1 MTLYAPWFDPPVRP
15 KSKWKMV
22 DIAFGLAVIGSVF
35 AVIDPPGVVSP
46 YLILTE
52 GMTKEEKERVITKSC
67 LVAAV
72 TLAVFAL
79 VGQGIFAVFN
89 FTIPAF
95 KIAGGI
101 LLFITAYQMT
111 QGQRPS
117 RTRVLERG
125 RDDEAE
131 AIGVVPLGIP
141 LLAGPGAITTV
152 LIYMTRPAVDAWDK
166 SFVFVGI
173 LVAVLTT
180 FLLLRSAD
188 RIFRRVGRT
197 GTIAFGRIMGLLL
210 AAVGVQFVIDGILQ
224 VAGLR

>member
-1 MTLYAPWFDPPVRP
+1 
-15 KSKWKMV
+15 MV
-22 DIAFGLAVIGSVF
+22 DVAFGLAVIGSLV
-35 AVIDPPGVVSP
+35 AVIDPPGTLAP
-46 YLILTE
+46 FLTLTD
-52 GMTKEEKERVITKSC
+52 GMTMEEKRRVINKSC

-72 TLAVFAL
+72 TLAVFAF
-79 VGQGIFAVFN
+79 VGQWIFALFN

-95 KIAGGI
+95 KIAGGV
-101 LLFITAYQMT
+101 LLFVTAYQMT

-117 RTRVLERG
+117 RTRIIERG

-152 LIYMTRPAVDAWDK
+152 LIYMTAPRSDVLDR
-166 SFVFVGI
+166 SFIFIGI
-173 LVAVLTT
+173 LIAVVIT
-180 FLLLRSAD
+180 FILLRSAD

-197 GTIAFGRIMGLLL
+197 GTIAFGRIIGLLL

-224 VAGLR
+224 AAALR